1 MIPLCCRPGIG
12 LATLASLWCG
22 EIGAARADT
31 DANALISSSVRIF
44 CKSAQGLSSGSG
56 FVVGK
61 DGKFVLTNSH
71 VASNCDAI
79 AVMSPRDSGDPKQTT
94 ATVVWDSKTSVSKR
108 YLDAALLSLAQSV
121 DRPGVDFANKK
132 TVALRDPVIAVGYPG
147 AADGVGTLESA
158 IKPTITQG
166 HVSRILTRRPDGE
179 DSGGNGVGLYQI
191 TASIGPGSSGGP
203 LFNEYGEV
211 IGINTEKALIR
222 MATITDQGN
231 VGLERVPLMDGVA
244 WSQEIDE
251 LLPILQERGIGYHL
265 TTERR
270 NWFWSWLSREPVT
283 AAALGGVAVLLLVT
297 LSAFVLRL
305 PGFTANLV
313 PGGGWHLAKAEQSA
327 VSKTTPHAVGLAGPY
342 SGSRFPLD
350 ADLVFGRDLK
360 LCNVVFS
367 ADADGI
373 SSRHC
378 SLRFDAAA
386 NAFELRDFGST
397 NGTFVDGKRV
407 SSSVASRLR
416 DGDEF
421 YLFKRE
427 YRFAVRSGLSKT
439 LAAHPTGRG

>member
-1 MIPLCCRPGIG
+1 MITFRRRLWIG

-22 EIGAARADT
+22 EIGVAQADT
-31 DANALISSSVRIF
+31 DAKALVNSSVRIF
-44 CKSAQGLSSGSG
+44 CKNAQGLSSGSG
-56 FVVGK
+56 FLVGK

-71 VASNCDAI
+71 VARNCDAI
-79 AVMSPRDSGDPKQTT
+79 VVMSPRDSGDPKQTT
-94 ATVVWDSKTSVSKR
+94 ATVAWDSKTSVSRR

-121 DRPGVDFANKK
+121 DRPGVVFASKN
-132 TVALRDPVIAVGYPG
+132 TVAMRDPVIAVGYPG
-147 AADGVGTLESA
+147 AADSVGTLEST

-166 HVSRILTRRPDGE
+166 NVSRILTRRPDGE

-191 TASIGPGSSGGP
+191 TASIGPGNSGGP

-222 MATITDQGN
+222 MATITDQGD

-251 LLPILQERGIGYHL
+251 LLPILQERGIEYRL

-283 AAALGGVAVLLLVT
+283 AAALGGVAVLSLFT
-297 LSAFVLRL
+297 MGAFVLRR
-305 PGFTANLV
+305 PGLTANLV
-313 PGGGWHLAKAEQSA
+313 PGGASRSTKAEQPA
-327 VSKTTPHAVGLAGPY
+327 VSKAKPHAVGLAGPY

-350 ADLVFGRDLK
+350 ADLVFGRDAK
-360 LCNVVFS
+360 SCNVVFS
-367 ADADGI
+367 ADQDGI

-386 NAFELRDFGST
+386 NAFELRDLGSA

-407 SSSVASRLR
+407 SSAAPSRLR

-421 YLFKRE
+421 YLFKRK
-427 YRFAVRSGLSKT
+427 YRFAVRSGLSET
-439 LAAHPTGRG
+439 VSAHPAGRG